1 MRAFI
6 DTNLFVYATYPA
18 FPEHTQAKD
27 FLKNCL
33 EGSDLW
39 FLSWSVVYEYLRV
52 VTHTSLFTKGA
63 LTLDKAIE
71 NVLNFSSARNVEIL
85 SETAEHPKT
94 LMSLAKE
101 TRNLSG
107 NLIHDAHHVILMK
120 EHDIKK
126 IYTTDTDLHRFSE
139 IEVVNPLKEK
149 ARGF

>member
-18 FPEHTQAKD
+18 FPEHIKAKE
-27 FLKNCL
+27 FLKTCQ

-52 VTHTSLFTKGA
+52 VTHTSLFTKGT

-71 NVLNFSSARNVEIL
+71 NVLNFSSARNIEIL
-85 SETAEHPKT
+85 SETSDHPKT
-94 LMSLAKE
+94 LTTLAKE

-107 NLIHDAHHVILMK
+107 NLIHDAHHVVLMR

-126 IYTTDTDLHRFSE
+126 IYTTDTDLHRFQGV
-139 IEVVNPLKEK
+139 EVVNPI
-149 ARGF
+149 R